1 VLSLVLRNDFINLFR
16 VLNNERNFYGARA
29 FEAANEFFDK
39 AFSQAGKRQMTTEGL
54 RDYVTSHMQAAA
66 KLYQA
71 QVTEEAAK
79 ETNRI
84 LLKIELRL
92 DQLGTLVSEAS

>member
-1 VLSLVLRNDFINLFR
+1 M
-16 VLNNERNFYGARA
+16 NEIFMARA
-29 FEAANEFFDK
+29 RSK
-39 AFSQAGKRQMTTEGL
+39 PRMSSLIKH
-54 RDYVTSHMQAAA
+54 SHMQAAA